1 MVMHLLNIAPK
12 LIFQYH
18 LDMPPPPPL
27 LDDFKLS
34 FNVPVRNNKVEFNRK
49 NNPHFFII
57 VNRILSYT
65 IVKIY
70 STNFIAMLKQILFPI
85 SIFY

>member
-34 FNVPVRNNKVEFNRK
+34 FNAPVRNNKVEFQSK
-49 NNPHFFII
+49 KIFIFFHYIEYNIKII
-57 VNRILSYT
+57 YRYT
-65 IVKIY
+65 LHKYIKMV
-70 STNFIAMLKQILFPI
+70 
-85 SIFY
+85 